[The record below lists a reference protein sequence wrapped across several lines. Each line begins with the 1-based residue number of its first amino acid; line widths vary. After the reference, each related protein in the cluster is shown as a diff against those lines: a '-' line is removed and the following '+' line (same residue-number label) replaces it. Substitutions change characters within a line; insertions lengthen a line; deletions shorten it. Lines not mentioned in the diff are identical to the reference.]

1 MYVPI
6 HPDVHPISNSIL
18 LVTFTLPSAASTVIS
33 LAQLNTRYFRD
44 LASRSLWTLDFA
56 LVKEGKDEPI
66 METQHTKFQARDVSV
81 EAQLEAGT
89 YIVYV
94 CNLPPF
100 LGLIPDS
107 IQRPEWIV

>member
-1 MYVPI
+1 LFLFTHVY
-6 HPDVHPISNSIL
+6 PISNAIFS
-18 LVTFTLPSAASTVIS
+18 VTFTLPSAASTVIS

-56 LVKEGKDEPI
+56 LVKEGEDEPI
-66 METQHTKFQARDVSV
+66 VETQHTKFQARDVSV

-94 CNLPPF
+94 RNLLLP
-100 LGLIPDS
+100 LIES
-107 IQRPEWIV
+107 